1 LITPTKGAKTGPFTI
16 LEDGGIAKKL
26 VHHIFLE
33 FNKKAA
39 APRGLNYR

>member
-1 LITPTKGAKTGPFTI
+1 MDKYRGKYIIYGWNDNIKELLI
-16 LEDGGIAKKL
+16 L